1 MHICGILW
9 EGPRH
14 QETPHKLPRSY
25 IAKFAP
31 PTPFVTGRL
40 LMMVATFKALSFL
53 VAASP
58 TLLVWPF
65 FESPPFLFVGFE
77 FHCFASY
84 LDIPM
89 FFEQCCLYSNQIVL
103 YQLLFTTWSLM
114 PSAPPTPK
122 LPVPLE
128 VSGLLSLRSLPGR
141 GTRSTQGHGL
151 GPLIAARCLTHHLL
165 TCFGLQIL
173 ATSSSFG
180 LSLQSKKKASRRI
193 ELRLLA
199 KLWWCTNSIQ

>member
-1 MHICGILW
+1 MRKRRDKNHHLSAMDSMDSMQSVVPLFRRPSSVLSRPGCSSAWSSMEFRCCFNCFYVERFQLKCIIVHICGILW
-9 EGPRH
+9 EGPHH
-14 QETPHKLPRSY
+14 QEPSHKLPRSY

-65 FESPPFLFVGFE
+65 LESPPFLFVGFE

-103 YQLLFTTWSLM
+103 YQLLFTT
-114 PSAPPTPK
+114 
-122 LPVPLE
+122 
-128 VSGLLSLRSLPGR
+128 
-141 GTRSTQGHGL
+141 
-151 GPLIAARCLTHHLL
+151 
-165 TCFGLQIL
+165 
-173 ATSSSFG
+173 
-180 LSLQSKKKASRRI
+180 
-193 ELRLLA
+193 
-199 KLWWCTNSIQ
+199 